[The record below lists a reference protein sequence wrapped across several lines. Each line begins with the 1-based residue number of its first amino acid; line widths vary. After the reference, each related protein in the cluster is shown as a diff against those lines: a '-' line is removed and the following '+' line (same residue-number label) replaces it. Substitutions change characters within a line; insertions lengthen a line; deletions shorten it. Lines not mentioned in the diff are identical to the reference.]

1 MIKKRINP
9 LLLTTLII
17 LNGCGQKKDNSSDS
31 KTQESLSLN
40 EGDYVVEISTS
51 KLTWT
56 GKEVSTKQHNGT
68 LNIKKGQIIISDKG
82 LISGD
87 IEIEITGLRE
97 GEKLYE
103 ELLIG
108 DKVKRTIH
116 KHIMSA
122 TEEKL
127 SYSEVTDLIE
137 KFENVNSITS
147 QSEIKNL
154 LQKSIGSPLPP
165 KNNVV
170 DIKNK

>member
-1 MIKKRINP
+1 
-9 LLLTTLII
+9 
-17 LNGCGQKKDNSSDS
+17 
-31 KTQESLSLN
+31 
-40 EGDYVVEISTS
+40 
-51 KLTWT
+51 
-56 GKEVSTKQHNGT
+56 
-68 LNIKKGQIIISDKG
+68 
-82 LISGD
+82 
-87 IEIEITGLRE
+87 
-97 GEKLYE
+97 
-103 ELLIG
+103 
-108 DKVKRTIH
+108 
-116 KHIMSA
+116 MSA